1 MECREFRRMIDS
13 YLSDE
18 LLVETNHDVL
28 RHLENCGDC
37 RSFLADCRGL
47 RNRVRDAVMAMP
59 ELKAEPAFVTR
70 LSVELKKAALRPSF
84 WKSFSARPHI
94 PAIGFACTILVILGA
109 FLLLR
114 SPLEPVTANANN
126 QNDTLIEANKA
137 RLVEAVKVGWKE
149 LTEHAV
155 GDHKNCAVKFNLA
168 ENPVSLDDAAKKFGA
183 ANKDID
189 KTIFA
194 AAKDVFADQAQSR
207 IKFLEAHSCIYN
219 GRRFAHIVLQRQGK
233 LISVLVA
240 DTDLPA
246 TADGPVNQQFDGTLN
261 ASGFQLEHHAV
272 FVVSEMDAADNT
284 LLARAILPAMRRHIA
299 AAGA

>member
-1 MECREFRRMIDS
+1 MVDS

-37 RSFLADCRGL
+37 RVFLTDCREL
-47 RNRVRDAVMAMP
+47 RNRVRGAVMAVP
-59 ELKAEPAFVTR
+59 ELNAEPAFVTR
-70 LSVELKKAALRPSF
+70 LSGELKQAALRPSF
-84 WKSFSARPHI
+84 WKSFSARPLI
-94 PAIGFACTILVILGA
+94 PAIGFACVVLLIAGA
-109 FLLLR
+109 FLFIGLPR
-114 SPLEPVTANANN
+114 EPVTANANS

-137 RLVEAVKVGWKE
+137 RLVEAVRVGWKE
-149 LTEHAV
+149 LAEHAV

-168 ENPVSLDDAAKKFGA
+168 ENPVSLDEAATKYGA
-183 ANKDID
+183 TNKRLD
-189 KTIFA
+189 KTVFA
-194 AAKDVFADQAQSR
+194 AAKDIFGDKYQSR
-207 IKFLEAHSCIYN
+207 IEFVEAHSCIYN
-219 GRRFAHIVLQRQGK
+219 GRRFAHIVLRRQGK

-246 TADGPVNQQFDGTLN
+246 AADGPVNQHFDGSLN

-284 LLARAILPAMRRHIA
+284 LLAQAILPAMRRHIA

>member
-1 MECREFRRMIDS
+1 MIDS

-28 RHLENCGDC
+28 RHLENCGEC
-37 RSFLADCRGL
+37 RVFLADCREL
-47 RNRVRDAVMAMP
+47 RNRVRRAVMAMP
-59 ELKAEPAFVTR
+59 ELNAEPAFVTR
-70 LSVELKKAALRPSF
+70 LTAELKQTSLRPSG
-84 WKSFSARPHI
+84 WQRLTSRPFI
-94 PAIGFACTILVILGA
+94 PAIGFACTILIVIGA
-109 FLLLR
+109 FLFLR
-114 SPLEPVTANANN
+114 SPGSQVTVNANN

-168 ENPVSLDDAAKKFGA
+168 ENPVSLDEAATKYGP
-183 ANKDID
+183 ANKGLD

-194 AAKDVFADQAQSR
+194 AAKDIFEGQAQSR

-240 DTDLPA
+240 DTDLP
-246 TADGPVNQQFDGTLN
+246 TADDGPVNLRFEGSLN
-261 ASGFQLEHHAV
+261 ASGFQLDHHAV
-272 FVVSEMDAADNT
+272 FVVSEMDAADNK
-284 LLARAILPAMRRHIA
+284 LLAQAILPAMRRHIA

>member
-1 MECREFRRMIDS
+1 MIDS

-37 RSFLADCRGL
+37 RAFLADCRGL
-47 RNRVRDAVMAMP
+47 RNRVRGAVMAIP

-70 LSVELKKAALRPSF
+70 LSAELKQAALRPSV
-84 WKSFSARPHI
+84 WKSFSARPLI
-94 PAIGFACTILVILGA
+94 PAIAFAGTVFMIIGA
-109 FLLLR
+109 FLLFMGLPR
-114 SPLEPVTANANN
+114 EPATANVNS

-137 RLVEAVKVGWKE
+137 RVVEAVRVGWKE

-155 GDHKNCAVKFNLA
+155 GDHKNCAVKFNLT
-168 ENPVSLDDAAKKFGA
+168 EDPVSLDEAATKYGPT
-183 ANKDID
+183 NKGLDR
-189 KTIFA
+189 TIFA
-194 AAKDVFADQAQSR
+194 AAKDIFEDQAQSR

-219 GRRFAHIVLQRQGK
+219 GRRFAHLVLQRQGK

-240 DTDLPA
+240 DTDLPTA
-246 TADGPVNQQFDGTLN
+246 ADGPVNLRFDGSLN

-284 LLARAILPAMRRHIA
+284 LLAQAILPAMRRHIA

>member
-1 MECREFRRMIDS
+1 MIDS

-28 RHLENCGDC
+28 RHLENCGEC
-37 RSFLADCRGL
+37 RVFLADCREL
-47 RNRVRDAVMAMP
+47 RSRVRRAVMAMP
-59 ELKAEPAFVTR
+59 ELNAEPAFVTR
-70 LSVELKKAALRPSF
+70 LTAELKQTSLRPSG
-84 WKSFSARPHI
+84 WQRLTSRPFI
-94 PAIGFACTILVILGA
+94 PAIGFACTILIVIGA
-109 FLLLR
+109 FLFLR
-114 SPLEPVTANANN
+114 SPRSQVTVNANN

-168 ENPVSLDDAAKKFGA
+168 ENPVSLDEAAKKYGE

-194 AAKDVFADQAQSR
+194 AAKDIFEGQAQSR

-240 DTDLPA
+240 DTDLPTA
-246 TADGPVNQQFDGTLN
+246 ADGPENLRFEGSLN
-261 ASGFQLEHHAV
+261 ASGFQLDHHAV

-284 LLARAILPAMRRHIA
+284 LLAQAILPAIRRHMA

>member
-1 MECREFRRMIDS
+1 MIDS

-37 RSFLADCRGL
+37 RAFLADCRGL
-47 RNRVRDAVMAMP
+47 RNRVRGAVMAMP

-70 LSVELKKAALRPSF
+70 LSAELKQAALRPSF
-84 WKSFSARPHI
+84 WKSFSARPLI
-94 PAIGFACTILVILGA
+94 PAIGFACVVLLIAGA
-109 FLLLR
+109 FLFTGP
-114 SPLEPVTANANN
+114 SHEPATANANS
-126 QNDTLIEANKA
+126 QNDSLIEANKA

-155 GDHKNCAVKFNLA
+155 GDHKNCAVKFNLE
-168 ENPVSLDDAAKKFGA
+168 ENPVSLDEAATKYGPT
-183 ANKDID
+183 NKGLD

-194 AAKDVFADQAQSR
+194 AAKDIFEDPAQSR

-240 DTDLPA
+240 DTDLP
-246 TADGPVNQQFDGTLN
+246 TAVDGPVNLRFDGSLN

-284 LLARAILPAMRRHIA
+284 LLAQAIVPAMRRHIA